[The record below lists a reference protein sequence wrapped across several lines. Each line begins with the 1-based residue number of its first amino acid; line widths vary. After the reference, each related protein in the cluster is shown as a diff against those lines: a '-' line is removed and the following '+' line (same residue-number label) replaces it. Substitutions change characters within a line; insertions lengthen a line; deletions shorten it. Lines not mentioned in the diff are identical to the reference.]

1 MCLTQEISAVA
12 DSVVLRKT
20 SQVRRK
26 DSGQQLVM
34 RTMTHPRVMAALATE
49 DLSESYGR
57 AICQWTGK
65 LPEDCR
71 PAADAS

>member
-1 MCLTQEISAVA
+1 
-12 DSVVLRKT
+12 
-20 SQVRRK
+20 
-26 DSGQQLVM
+26 M

-49 DLSESYGR
+49 DLSECYGR